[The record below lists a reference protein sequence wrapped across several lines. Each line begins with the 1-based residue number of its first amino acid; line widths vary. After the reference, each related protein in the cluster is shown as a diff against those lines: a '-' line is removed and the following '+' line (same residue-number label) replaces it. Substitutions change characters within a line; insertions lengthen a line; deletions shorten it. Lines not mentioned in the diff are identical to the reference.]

1 MNSKRQP
8 GWQCPNRLW
17 KISRTPVKQIKQ
29 QSFKDPTF
37 FSQSQQ
43 KQQTQA
49 VTCHSKLGRSSRS
62 SRRSSSKSSSKTSS
76 KTGVNDLKTL
86 RNEGIYAVDII
97 KEKFQEVLMSVL
109 PIAAIVIILHFTLT
123 PMEPLILGR
132 FLVGTVIVILGLT
145 IFLFG
150 VDVGITPI
158 GNNVGRSIARSN
170 KVLVVVAAGLIF
182 GFFIS
187 IAEPDLHILANEID
201 DVTGGAIPARSI
213 LVFVSLGIAVML
225 TIGLLRIVYGLPLK
239 WLMTLAYLVIFIL
252 SLFGSPQFFAL
263 AFDASGATTGAL
275 TVPFML
281 ALGFG
286 VSRLKK
292 MQGASED
299 DSFGLVGTAS
309 TGAILGVLLLGL
321 FNRVEGIGGEISVEA
336 DPSQSVLGSFL
347 DLLPGQML
355 EIAIALA
362 PIALMFLIFQ
372 ILSFRLSR
380 AVVRRILFGVLFT
393 YIGLVLFLTGVNGG
407 FMELGRFVGYQL
419 TQQDSSFWVIAVG
432 FLLGMV
438 TVLAEPA
445 VHVLTHQIEEVTSG
459 SVKRSL
465 VLVTLSL
472 GVSMAV
478 GLTVIRIIVP
488 GLELW
493 HFVVP
498 GFLIAMLLSF
508 KSPGLFVGMGY
519 DAGGVASG
527 PMTATFILAF
537 AHGVAQGTE
546 GADVLMDGFG
556 VIALVAMMPIIT
568 IEVMGMIYTQKAKRR
583 EEQ

>member
-1 MNSKRQP
+1 
-8 GWQCPNRLW
+8 
-17 KISRTPVKQIKQ
+17 
-29 QSFKDPTF
+29 
-37 FSQSQQ
+37 
-43 KQQTQA
+43 
-49 VTCHSKLGRSSRS
+49 
-62 SRRSSSKSSSKTSS
+62 
-76 KTGVNDLKTL
+76 
-86 RNEGIYAVDII
+86 
-97 KEKFQEVLMSVL
+97 MSVL
-109 PIAAIVIILHFTLT
+109 PIAVIVVILHFTLT
-123 PMEPLILGR
+123 PMEPLIMGK
-132 FLVGTVIVILGLT
+132 FLVGTILVILGLT

-158 GNNVGRSIARSN
+158 GNNVGRTIAKSN
-170 KVLVVVAAGLIF
+170 KVIVVVAAGLIF

-187 IAEPDLHILANEID
+187 VAEPDLHILANEIAA
-201 DVTGGAIPARSI
+201 VTGSAIASQSI
-213 LVFVSLGIAVML
+213 LVFVSLGIAAML
-225 TIGLLRIVYGLPLK
+225 TVGLLRIVFSVPLK
-239 WLMTLAYLVIFIL
+239 WLMVTAYLLIFIL
-252 SLFGSPQFFAL
+252 ALFGSPQFFAL

-275 TVPFML
+275 TVPFIL

-292 MQGASED
+292 KTTASEE

-309 TGAILGVLLLGL
+309 TGAILGVLILGL
-321 FNRVEGIGGEISVEA
+321 INRVDDLTGEIPVHT
-336 DPSQSVLGSFL
+336 DPNASILASFL
-347 DLLPGQML
+347 KLLPGQMM
-355 EIAIALA
+355 EIAVALA
-362 PIALMFLIFQ
+362 PIALMFVVFQ
-372 ILSFRLSR
+372 LLSFHLSK

-393 YIGLVLFLTGVNGG
+393 YVGLVLFLVGVNGG
-407 FMELGRFVGYQL
+407 FMELGRIVGYQL
-419 TQQDSSFWVIAVG
+419 TQRGSSFWAIVVG

-445 VHVLTHQIEEVTSG
+445 VHVLTQQIEEVTSG
-459 SVKRSL
+459 SVKRNL
-465 VLVTLSL
+465 VLATLSL

-498 GFLIAMLLSF
+498 GFLIAMALSF
-508 KSPGLFVGMGY
+508 RTPRLFVGMGY

-556 VIALVAMMPIIT
+556 VIALVALMPIIT
-568 IEVMGMIYTQKAKRR
+568 IEIMGMIYTVKAKRR
-583 EEQ
+583 QDT